1 MKPDRMTAFEAPRVV
16 LPARPMR
23 DIQLHFRGHVRDGSS
38 TKTVRIPH
46 AMPLPEL
53 ISYHGH
59 TFIKRTDATYSEGT
73 MWPVLD
79 ELDGR

>member
-1 MKPDRMTAFEAPRVV
+1 MKPDRMTAFEAPRVA
-16 LPARPMR
+16 LPGRVMR
-23 DIQLHFRGHVRDGSS
+23 DIELRYRGHVRDGG
-38 TKTVRIPH
+38 TRETVRIPH
-46 AMPLPEL
+46 AMPLPDL

-59 TFIKRTDATYSEGT
+59 TFIKRTDAMYSEGT